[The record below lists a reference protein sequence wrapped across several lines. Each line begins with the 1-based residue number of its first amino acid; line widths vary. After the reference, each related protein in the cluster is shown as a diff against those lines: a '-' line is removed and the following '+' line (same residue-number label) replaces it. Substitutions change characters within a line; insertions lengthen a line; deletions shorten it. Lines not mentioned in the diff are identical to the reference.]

1 MCFFGVVVLLMVRSF
16 PGSSNRVQGE
26 HMRLTFVLLMCCLL
40 CGVSGCNGG
49 SDVPEELRAP
59 PLQPITPA
67 DKMENAPKG
76 AVPAEA
82 L

>member
-1 MCFFGVVVLLMVRSF
+1 MRFAFVVLTCS
-16 PGSSNRVQGE
+16 
-26 HMRLTFVLLMCCLL
+26 LL
-40 CGVSGCNGG
+40 CGVSGCTGG

-67 DKMENAPKG
+67 DKMDNAPKG

>member
-1 MCFFGVVVLLMVRSF
+1 
-16 PGSSNRVQGE
+16 
-26 HMRLTFVLLMCCLL
+26 MRFAFLALSGCLL
-40 CGVSGCNGG
+40 SGLAGCSGG

-59 PLQPITPA
+59 PMQPITPA
-67 DKMENAPKG
+67 DKVENAPKG

>member
-1 MCFFGVVVLLMVRSF
+1 MCCCDLVVPPMVRLF
-16 PGSSNRVQGE
+16 PESNNRVQGE
-26 HMRLTFVLLMCCLL
+26 TMRFAFVLIMCCL
-40 CGVSGCNGG
+40 CSGVSGCNGG
-49 SDVPEELRAP
+49 SDVPEDLRAP